1 MDNLL
6 PCPICG
12 DKLKIHGPEDWKPTR
27 YDPDSGGDPY
37 SASCDC
43 GFHYSN
49 GSYDYSEFILCLNRR
64 AQPSEKPLTLDELR
78 QMDGEPVWVERL
90 WGAKIKKWIIASPN
104 EYGLTQGVHEKSQF
118 MAWKTYG
125 VLWRALRSKP
135 KEEV

>member
-1 MDNLL
+1 MSEKLL

-12 DKLKIHGPEDWKPTR
+12 DKLKIHGPEDWKPTC

-64 AQPSEKPLTLDELR
+64 AQPDNAPLTFRELVDLPEDTMIAMVGPKEAVLR
-78 QMDGEPVWVERL
+78 GDVEQ
-90 WGAKIKKWIIASPN
+90 
-104 EYGLTQGVHEKSQF
+104 YGV
-118 MAWKTYG
+118 TYG
-125 VLWRALRSKP
+125 ACRAMPERS
-135 KEEV
+135 ET

>member
-1 MDNLL
+1 MDKLL
-6 PCPICG
+6 PCPFCG
-12 DKLKIHGPEDWKPTR
+12 GEAGLEEVPGSPFTDE
-27 YDPDSGGDPY
+27 PY
-37 SASCDC
+37 AWGVGCNEC
-43 GFHYSN
+43 NIGWYK
-49 GSYDYSEFILCLNRR
+49 ETETEAAAAWNRR

-78 QMDGEPVWVERL
+78 GMDGEPVWVERL

-125 VLWRALRSKP
+125 VLWRALRSKQ